1 MKNIKNQFYLCEVK
15 SVIGLARIGRKGFL
29 SRSMHIRFIFGF
41 LVDAMLF
48 FSFIATTALRRE
60 SGETMTF
67 DVNQHNH
74 MQSGKTRRLFSAAVL

>member
-15 SVIGLARIGRKGFL
+15 SVIGLARIDRKGFL

-67 DVNQHNH
+67 DVSQHNDV
-74 MQSGKTRRLFSAAVL
+74 QSGKTRRLFSAAVL